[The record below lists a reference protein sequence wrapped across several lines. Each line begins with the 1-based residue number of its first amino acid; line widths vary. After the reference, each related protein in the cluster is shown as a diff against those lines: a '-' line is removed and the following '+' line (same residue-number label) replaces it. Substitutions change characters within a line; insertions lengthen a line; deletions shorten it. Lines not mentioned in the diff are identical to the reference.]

1 MKTVESVGKTIEEA
15 LEKALAELKA
25 TLDEVEYDVIEEPT
39 KGFLGI
45 LGGKAGKIRVT
56 LKDNSNKVAKE
67 FIDDI
72 LKCMNVDLVS
82 SVDSEDGTLNI
93 KFDGDDDQMGYI
105 IGRRGE
111 TLDALQFLTNLVVN
125 KNSSEHKKVL
135 MDVGNYRQKRE
146 ESLIRFSMKM
156 ARSVVRK
163 KKPVKLE
170 PMNPYER
177 RIIHAAL
184 QNDPYVRTYSEGE
197 EPNRR
202 VVIALKK

>member
-72 LKCMNVDLVS
+72 LKCMNVDLAS

>member
-72 LKCMNVDLVS
+72 LKCMNVDLAS
-82 SVDSEDGTLNI
+82 SVDTEDGTLNI

>member
-25 TLDEVEYDVIEEPT
+25 TLEEVEYDVIEEPT

-72 LKCMNVDLVS
+72 LKCMNVDLAS

>member
-25 TLDEVEYDVIEEPT
+25 TLEEVEYDVIEEPT

-72 LKCMNVDLVS
+72 LKCMNVELAS

>member
-1 MKTVESVGKTIEEA
+1 MKIVESAGKTIEEA
-15 LEKALAELKA
+15 LEKALKELNA

-56 LKDNSNKVAKE
+56 LKENSNKVAKE
-67 FIDDI
+67 FIDEV
-72 LKCMNVDLVS
+72 LKCMNVELSS
-82 SVDSEDGTLNI
+82 SVDTEDGTLNI

-111 TLDALQFLTNLVVN
+111 TLDALQFITNLVVN

-146 ESLIRFSMKM
+146 ESLIRFSKKM

>member
-25 TLDEVEYDVIEEPT
+25 TLEEVEYEVIEEPT

-72 LKCMNVDLVS
+72 LKCMNVDLSS

-146 ESLIRFSMKM
+146 ESLVRFSMKM